1 MGSSVYFSF
10 LLPSLQTGRMSLKT
24 TVFLCLV
31 LVGFIGETWGDIQE
45 NPYAPWFFKKRSI
58 EDFEDY
64 DNTEEDMSGDESSV
78 RSTDGDDQPNVT
90 GVNADDTNND
100 DSEGSGED
108 GEQGDAME
116 NGERKKR
123 SCRAGSR
130 WMGCIGVN

>member
-24 TVFLCLV
+24 TFFLCLV
-31 LVGFIGETWGDIQE
+31 LVGFIGETWGEIE
-45 NPYAPWFFKKRSI
+45 NPYQPWFFKKRSI

-78 RSTDGDDQPNVT
+78 GSTDGD
-90 GVNADDTNND
+90 DDTNND

-123 SCRAGSR
+123 SCRWEEKPVDGMWDRSQL
-130 WMGCIGVN
+130 MDPGFC

>member
-45 NPYAPWFFKKRSI
+45 NPYQPWFFKKRSI

-78 RSTDGDDQPNVT
+78 GSTDGD
-90 GVNADDTNND
+90 DDTNND

-123 SCRAGSR
+123 SCRGGSR